1 MEANTANSSL
11 QAQLKEALA
20 QLDVAQRQ
28 RASLLAKERE
38 STERDTHNKE
48 ELEKQRNELKK
59 ELRET
64 RNALGKLQEDKIS
77 LGEILREVK
86 HSERQALAGLKEQSF
101 VAGELEKELEIERE
115 ARERRDTE
123 LREEREKSRS
133 REAVIERL
141 EEEVKGQENVGV
153 VKEELH
159 RQSSRRHR
167 ADRADR
173 QFVC

>member
-11 QAQLKEALA
+11 QAQLKEALSK
-20 QLDVAQRQ
+20 LDVAQRQ

-38 STERDTHNKE
+38 STERDLHDKE

-86 HSERQALAGLKEQSF
+86 HSERQALAGLKEQTF
-101 VAGELEKELEIERE
+101 VAEELEKELDVERE
-115 ARERRDTE
+115 ARERRDAE

-141 EEEVKGQENVGV
+141 EGELKGQENVGV

-159 RQSSRRHR
+159 RQSDLHVRASCTHRRY
-167 ADRADR
+167 
-173 QFVC
+173 V